1 MLYKL
6 PDGREIVLEDV
17 VRVSKVRD
25 MGEDDRSIEMSKL
38 SFTIYIGQEETI
50 EVSEQYH
57 FADWV
62 DKKKK
67 LDLVQHDLVHKWKL
81 AIGEAGDSSV

>member
-17 VRVSKVRD
+17 VRISKVRD
-25 MGEDDRSIEMSKL
+25 QGDDDKSIELSKL
-38 SFTIYIGQEETI
+38 SFTIFIGKEETI

-57 FADWV
+57 FSDWAE
-62 DKKKK
+62 KKKK
-67 LDLVQHDLVHKWKL
+67 LDLVQQDLVNKWKL
-81 AIGEAGDSSV
+81 AIGNA